1 MVIYYLHNVAD
12 CPMVVG
18 ADSVLGVVADP
29 CNCQNYV
36 QCEYN
41 STLA

>member
-1 MVIYYLHNVAD
+1 
-12 CPMVVG
+12 MVVG
-18 ADSVLGVVADP
+18 ADSVFGLVADP

-41 STLA
+41 STLTQFTGIERACNPC